1 MTAISLNDIS
11 ITFES
16 AESNTTA
23 LKNINLEIAD
33 GEFVSVIGPSGCG
46 KSTLIDIIAG
56 LTEPSEGTVIV
67 GNKEVAGPGS
77 DLGIVFQDY
86 SLFPWMTSYEN
97 LRFAI
102 EHTNKDLSKDE
113 VESRAKKYLDIVGL
127 SNFVHKFPQTLSG
140 GMRQRLAIARMFASK
155 PKAFLMDEPFGALDA
170 LNKVYM
176 QDLLTYLL
184 TKGEKRETTLYV
196 THDVDEALLFSDRV
210 VVLTPSPG
218 KIKEIIEIDFPR
230 PRCRVDLAKSADYIR
245 LRSKLLSLLHD
256 EMVEAIAE
264 QEKHLRD
271 LK

>member
-1 MTAISLNDIS
+1 MTTIYLNNISMS
-11 ITFES
+11 FETG
-16 AESNTTA
+16 ESETTA
-23 LKNINLEIAD
+23 LKDVNLELKD

-56 LTEPSEGTVIV
+56 LKKPSEGTVLV
-67 GNKEVAGPGS
+67 GDAEVRGPSS

-86 SLFPWMTSYEN
+86 SLFPWMNAYEN

-102 EHTNKDLSKDE
+102 EHTNKNLSKKE
-113 VESRAKKYLDIVGL
+113 VEKRAKKYLGIVGL
-127 SNFVHKFPQTLSG
+127 SNFTDKFPQTLSG
-140 GMRQRLAIARMFASK
+140 GMRQRIAIARMFASK

-176 QDLLTYLL
+176 QDLLVYLL

-196 THDVDEALLFSDRV
+196 THDVDEALLFSDRI

-218 KIKEIIEIDFPR
+218 KIKEIIEVNFPR
-230 PRCRVDLAKSADYIR
+230 PRCRVDLAKSADYIG
-245 LRSKLLSLLHD
+245 LRSRLLTLLHD
-256 EMVEAIAE
+256 EMVEAITE

>member
-1 MTAISLNDIS
+1 MTTISLNNIS
-11 ITFES
+11 MTFES
-16 AESNTTA
+16 SESLTTA
-23 LKNINLEIAD
+23 LKDINLDLND

-46 KSTLIDIIAG
+46 KSTLIDVISG
-56 LTEPSEGTVIV
+56 LKKPSEGRVIV
-67 GNKEVAGPGS
+67 GDREVDGPGS

-86 SLFPWMTSYEN
+86 SLFPWMTACEN
-97 LRFAI
+97 LKFAI
-102 EHTNKDLSKDE
+102 EHTNKDLSKEE
-113 VESRAKKYLDIVGL
+113 VEKRAKKYLDIVGL
-127 SNFVHKFPQTLSG
+127 SKFSDKFPQTLSG

-196 THDVDEALLFSDRV
+196 THDVDEALLFSDRI

-218 KIKEIIEIDFPR
+218 QIKEIIEVNFPR

-245 LRSKLLSLLHD
+245 LRSHLLSLLHD
-256 EMVEAIAE
+256 EMVEAIKE